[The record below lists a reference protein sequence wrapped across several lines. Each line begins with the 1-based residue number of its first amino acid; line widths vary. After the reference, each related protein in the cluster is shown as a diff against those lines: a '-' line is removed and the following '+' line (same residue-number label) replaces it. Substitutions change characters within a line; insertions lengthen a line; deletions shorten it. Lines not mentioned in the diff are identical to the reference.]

1 MGAKEKMSFFD
12 FFTTARSEKSGKK
25 NTASL
30 TELVTATFAEP
41 PTLETERLKLCKIVP
56 EYAEDMFEYSKSA
69 EVTKY
74 LTWSPHASVKETER
88 YIRILQKKYA
98 DGSFNDWGL
107 IHKETGKFIGTC
119 GYTSFDYAANTAEVG
134 YVLGKPYWG
143 QGLAAEAVK
152 CVMQFGF
159 EVFGLDGFTAKY
171 MEGND
176 ASGRVMQKCG
186 MTLEG
191 VYRHSMYIKG
201 EFKNIVVYHV
211 TKEQFYTALERNA

>member
-1 MGAKEKMSFFD
+1 
-12 FFTTARSEKSGKK
+12 
-25 NTASL
+25 
-30 TELVTATFAEP
+30 
-41 PTLETERLKLCKIVP
+41 
-56 EYAEDMFEYSKSA
+56 MFEYSGDT

-74 LTWSPHASVKETER
+74 LTWSPHASAKETER
-88 YIRILQKKYA
+88 YIRVLQKKYA

-107 IHKETGKFIGTC
+107 ILKETGKFIGTC

-152 CVMQFGF
+152 CVMRYGF

-211 TKEQFYTALERNA
+211 TKEQFYAALERNA